1 MTGPGRPDRE
11 ARCAR
16 IIERAADAGLTIATA
31 ESLTGGAVVAA
42 LVDAPGASRSL
53 AGGAACYSYAAK
65 TRVLGV
71 DAALLEREGA
81 VTADVARAM
90 ARGALDAYGA
100 DVAVATTGVAG
111 PGPDERGVP
120 AGTVHLAVAARWG
133 SEEARELRLDGD
145 RARVR
150 SASVDAALD
159 LLETAL
165 WTDQAPHSTDR

>member
-11 ARCAR
+11 ALCAR
-16 IIERAADAGLTIATA
+16 IIERAADAGLAIATA

-42 LVDAPGASRSL
+42 LVDVPGASRCL

-71 DAALLEREGA
+71 DSALLEREGA
-81 VTADVARAM
+81 VTVDVARAM

-120 AGTVHLAVAARWG
+120 AGTVHLAVASRWG
-133 SEEARELRLDGD
+133 SEEVRELRLTGD

-150 SASVDAALD
+150 RASVDAALD